1 MKRNFNEWLSTMK
14 DSIATWK
21 YYTDFEKVY
30 SNVESIKV
38 ELHILNSLIGSKNIE
53 NEFKQLLVEYPKTLK
68 VIPILLAKR
77 EKEIKITNA
86 EGEFLFNFNQPNY
99 SIDEYT
105 KFMRETG
112 LFDLLEKHI
121 INNLVDYV
129 TGVEVGMDTN
139 GRKNRTGD
147 AMEDLVESYFIK
159 YGLVKGVSYFKEMSK
174 SEIELRFNLNL
185 DCISNQGK
193 TEKRFDFVL
202 YIHNHVYACECNFY
216 GSSGSKLNETARSY
230 KNIAMEAKDVKGF
243 TFVWFTDGI
252 GWNTAKHNLEETF
265 DVLDTMYNLSDL
277 EQGALENLF
286 NLIKV

>member
-38 ELHILNSLIGSKNIE
+38 ELNILNSLIGSKNIE

-99 SIDEYT
+99 TIDEYT

-147 AMEDLVESYFIK
+147 AMEDLVESYLVK
-159 YGLVKGVSYFKEMSK
+159 YGLVKGNSYFKEMSK
-174 SEIELRFNLNL
+174 SEIEAKFNLNL

-202 YIHNHVYACECNFY
+202 YVHNHVYACECNFY

-230 KNIAMEAKDVKGF
+230 KNIAMEAKNVKGF

-277 EQGALENLF
+277 KQGALEKLF